1 MITHFAEYELP
12 TVSIENVKQVYA
24 DRLGF
29 DTVERTDDRI
39 SFRVSALTTLSFREL
54 FAPLKPAHFAF
65 TVPFSK
71 FEQAAEHVRASGV
84 LVARWPDGADIAPV
98 GGDDSLSMYFRD
110 GDGNVF
116 EIIAYKHIPEDV
128 LPATGPVQAM
138 YLRKIGFPVQ
148 SVADLRTWLLSDLQ
162 MTSAYGGAEFD
173 FVLSGTAYMVTV
185 STTRPWIPIAMRAL
199 PPQQRVVFGT
209 PDRRF
214 VHAAAE
220 KLEESGRLLLRA
232 GAEVIFRY
240 DEYVFGLRHTP
251 GVPAELS
258 DPGRKW

>member
-12 TVSIENVKQVYA
+12 TVSIEGAKQVYA

-29 DTVERTDDRI
+29 DILERTDDRI
-39 SFRVSALTTLSFREL
+39 SFCVSALTTLSFQEL

-71 FEQAAEHVRASGV
+71 FERAAEHVRSSGV
-84 LVARWPDGADIAPV
+84 IIARWPDGTDVAPV

-110 GDGNVF
+110 GDGNIL

-128 LPATGPVQAM
+128 LPATGLLQAM
-138 YLRKIGFPVQ
+138 YLREIGFPAQ
-148 SVADLRTWLLSDLQ
+148 SVADLRTWLLNDLR

-199 PPQQRVVFGT
+199 PPQQRVVFGA

-220 KLEESGRLLLRA
+220 KLEESGRLLLRTDD
-232 GAEVIFRY
+232 EVIFRY
-240 DEYVFGLRHTP
+240 DEYVLGLRHTP
-251 GVPAELS
+251 DVPAKLS
-258 DPGRKW
+258 DPDRTW